1 MIACEGGYYFGRRG
15 KGQAVDL
22 EGKVIRKFKGGD
34 IVPLHVQNFIDAVRG
49 RDASLLNAP
58 LEMGNGA
65 PQYRLGKLGQHC
77 VSYWKNIQPGATR
90 CRQFTRSVASIDRR
104 YGTTDEPLWHQDK
117 AIGFPSGSDSRPK
130 N

>member
-58 LEMGNGA
+58 LEMGHHSTGWANLA
-65 PQYRLGKLGQHC
+65 NIAFHTGKTYSREQL
-77 VSYWKNIQPGATR
+77 
-90 CRQFTRSVASIDRR
+90 VAANSLAAWPLLIDDMKQQMSPS
-104 YGTTDEPLWHQDK
+104 GIKT
-117 AIGFPSGSDSRPK
+117 AIGFQSGSDSRPK